1 MLKCFYILSVSI
13 SFLLLKCFCTILNK
27 PEYTAVLTHLN
38 SVIANLSSPT
48 IRDKMYRSTSQDE
61 YKTESLCPGRQSVCD
76 KRPDQNSRE
85 MKIYYLLSVLIILL
99 AVSSSQQR
107 SIALKVA
114 TAGSSDHLM
123 RSIADI
129 RSRHREEAGA
139 GATPWSVEHIMGE
152 MSVMSVMSGEGETIA
167 EATPWP

>member
-1 MLKCFYILSVSI
+1 M
-13 SFLLLKCFCTILNK
+13 
-27 PEYTAVLTHLN
+27 THLN

-48 IRDKMYRSTSQDE
+48 IRDKMYRSTSRDK
-61 YKTESLCPGRQSVCD
+61 YKTESLYTARQSVCD

-107 SIALKVA
+107 SVA
-114 TAGSSDHLM
+114 TVGSSDHLM
-123 RSIADI
+123 RSIAEY
-129 RSRHREEAGA
+129 RRHREEAGA

-152 MSVMSVMSGEGETIA
+152 MSVMSETEEGETIA

>member
-1 MLKCFYILSVSI
+1 M
-13 SFLLLKCFCTILNK
+13 
-27 PEYTAVLTHLN
+27 THLN

-48 IRDKMYRSTSQDE
+48 IRDKMYRSTSWGE
-61 YKTESLCPGRQSVCD
+61 YKTESLYTARQSVCD

-107 SIALKVA
+107 SVA
-114 TAGSSDHLM
+114 TVGSSDHMM
-123 RSIADI
+123 RSIAKY
-129 RSRHREEAGA
+129 REGA

-152 MSVMSVMSGEGETIA
+152 TVMAAETEEGETIA